1 MCGRY
6 YLEISKENMSFVSN
20 IDSFEYKTNYNIS
33 PQTIVPAII
42 NNELINTKW
51 GYFPSWLKEQDMGIA
66 RIRNYVKYI
75 NISNEESLESQIEWC
90 DIILYNS
97 SRIRFE

>member
-6 YLEISKENMSFVSN
+6 YLEISKEDMSFVGN

-33 PQTIVPAII
+33 PQSTVPAII

-51 GYFPSWLKEQDMGIA
+51 GYLRELIQNEQTQEH
-66 RIRNYVKYI
+66 YCLVYI
-75 NISNEESLESQIEWC
+75 KPI
-90 DIILYNS
+90 
-97 SRIRFE
+97 